1 MAPSKKNHYRTVKY
15 VSAKK
20 PLTFQGD
27 IAKNRAFE
35 TVIQESLTDEK
46 KKTKILMLY
55 DQAAYRRDLDNALF
69 YFSAVNHSSTFE
81 MFLSTYA
88 PTLKG
93 KITLDILTHLKL
105 KQIRL

>member
-46 KKTKILMLY
+46 KKRKFLGCMTKLLI
-55 DQAAYRRDLDNALF
+55 DGIW
-69 YFSAVNHSSTFE
+69 T
-81 MFLSTYA
+81 
-88 PTLKG
+88 
-93 KITLDILTHLKL
+93 THCF
-105 KQIRL
+105 IFPR